1 MDPQPASIQA
11 YYDALLARNYIWM
24 AGGWESNREKNHR
37 FFSER
42 KITPAGNGVAIDLG
56 AGCGFQ
62 AVPLAEAGFRVIAV
76 DFCRLM
82 LDILGQHAKT
92 LPIRAVHAD
101 ISSFAS
107 WAGQK
112 PELITCMGDTLTH
125 LPDQETARSLI
136 RQCASELSSGGKLII
151 SCRDYSREPAG
162 STCII
167 PVQRDADRIFLCRLD
182 FGAGQVKVTDILY
195 TRESG
200 TWERVS
206 GTYTKIRIGPD
217 LLEEMMTG
225 AGFSLAVR
233 ENVNGIITI
242 IGQKAD

>member
-1 MDPQPASIQA
+1 MNTHPDSIQSH
-11 YYDALLARNYIWM
+11 YDALLARNYVWM
-24 AGGWESNREKNHR
+24 AGGWESNSKRNHR
-37 FFSER
+37 FFSEG

-62 AVPLAEAGFRVIAV
+62 AVPLAEAGFCVIAV
-76 DFCRLM
+76 DFSRQM
-82 LDILGQHAKT
+82 LDILREHAKT
-92 LPIRAVHAD
+92 LPIRTVHAD
-101 ISSFAS
+101 ISSFES

-112 PELITCMGDTLTH
+112 PELISCMGDTLTH
-125 LPDQETARSLI
+125 LPDLVTVRGLF
-136 RQCASELSSGGKLII
+136 RQCGSELSSGGKLII

-162 STCII
+162 STFII

-182 FGAGQVKVTDILY
+182 FDDGQVRVTDILY
-195 TRESG
+195 TRESK

-217 LLEEMMTG
+217 LLEEMMTD
-225 AGFSLAVR
+225 AGFTIAVR

-242 IGQKAD
+242 IGQKAH